1 MLKSQENSNEKGF
14 LVKKLR
20 EDEKGISHMLEE
32 LESMDKLVSVIY
44 SEKNEERA
52 IFCLLLLLTTKLDLG
67 YVESYYFSYSN
78 VDKKL
83 KYKEGY
89 FDLKKISDSKL
100 ERLYEIAQE
109 KIDITRVKFLDR
121 ILATNQPMY
130 GIKKGEYR
138 TPYEFLNRLQNYT
151 VIPICYGKKKYGL
164 IVLAGNRR
172 FIRFEKK
179 EKEII
184 DLFKYNLS
192 MYLYNRKLEVV
203 ELENEKL
210 KSISHFA
217 KSIVH
222 EFRTP
227 VSVIKGLASLAKN
240 KLDDPDKLK
249 EYLDNIIFEADRI
262 VEMSEE
268 VSEYSNIKDK
278 ISKKV
283 ESFNLMDKIKTEIEK
298 FKENLDLLQIQMIY
312 LGESDVI
319 VEANPKKFRRALVNI
334 IKNSI
339 ENVDYSKD
347 KKYILIK
354 VEDEGRRVTIEDNG
368 CGIEEE
374 HIDKVFDPFFTTK
387 LNGTGLGLT
396 MVKEAIVRDD
406 IHVRVESKK
415 GQYTRIIIEELGGK
429 E

>member
-1 MLKSQENSNEKGF
+1 MLRKHESSNEKGF
-14 LVKKLR
+14 LVKKMK

-67 YVESYYFSYSN
+67 YVESYYFSYSS
-78 VDKKL
+78 VDKNL

-89 FDLKKISDSKL
+89 FDLKKVSDPKL
-100 ERLYEIAQE
+100 ERLYELAQE
-109 KIDITRVKFLDR
+109 KIDITRVRFLDR
-121 ILATNQPMY
+121 ILATNEPMY
-130 GIKKGEYR
+130 GIKKGEYH

-151 VIPICYGKKKYGL
+151 VIPICYGKKKYG
-164 IVLAGNRR
+164 IIILAGNRR

-192 MYLYNRKLEVV
+192 MYLYNRKLEVI

-240 KLDDPDKLK
+240 KLNDPEKLK

-278 ISKKV
+278 KNKEL
-283 ESFNLMDKIKTEIEK
+283 ESFNLMDGIKKEVEK
-298 FKENLDLLQIQMIY
+298 FRGNLELLQIQMIY
-312 LGESDVI
+312 LGEGDVI
-319 VEANPKKFRRALVNI
+319 IEANTKNFRRALGNI
-334 IKNSI
+334 LKNSI

-354 VEDEGRRVTIEDNG
+354 VENKGKKVTIEDNG

-374 HIDKVFDPFFTTK
+374 HINKIFDPFFTTK

-396 MVKEAIVRDD
+396 MVKEAIVRGNV
-406 IHVRVESKK
+406 HVKVESKK

-429 E
+429 D